1 MRTKTPRLS
10 EKMLEAA
17 ARLFGTQRFHEVR
30 MEDIAAEAAVSKGT
44 LYRYFQDKEEMYL
57 ALLARASRQ
66 LVQQLQAQVSQAEG
80 ARDRLVAIVGA
91 VLAFFDAQPHLLDLI
106 QRAEV
111 LRGTGPAFPWQKVR
125 QEGLRLVQ
133 EIFQQGHDN
142 GELSS
147 ADPELSALMLLGG
160 LRAVVRFGRQPRPG
174 NLAQRIVDGF
184 LHGAHGARS
193 LPLHAGNIN
202 LARNVNP

>member
-1 MRTKTPRLS
+1 MPKTSVVSMRMEESQEERL
-10 EKMLEAA
+10 EKMAQ
-17 ARLFGTQRFHEVR
+17 RLGRSPSET
-30 MEDIAAEAAVSKGT
+30 G
-44 LYRYFQDKEEMYL
+44 
-57 ALLARASRQ
+57 ALL
-66 LVQQLQAQVSQAEG
+66 VE
-80 ARDRLVAIVGA
+80 
-91 VLAFFDAQPHLLDLI
+91 
-106 QRAEV
+106 
-111 LRGTGPAFPWQKVR
+111 
-125 QEGLRLVQ
+125 EGLRLVQ